1 MSMVAK
7 VTPDSESTMLAA
19 SEVSSARRPLQP
31 NHIDPSV
38 VASARATAR
47 PPAVAPCSL
56 GEGTRLETMT
66 TRSAPAA
73 PQDRHPAAGVLAG
86 ALGRSPSRKSDGTI
100 FTRAIGT

>member
-66 TRSAPAA
+66 TRSGAAA

-86 ALGRSPSRKSDGTI
+86 GVGRAPAPTDEGT
-100 FTRAIGT
+100 